1 MLWDRIATMQ
11 SMTAFARA
19 QGDHARFHLVWELR
33 TVNHR
38 YLETQFRL
46 PDAFRALEQ
55 SLRDTARTHLKR
67 GKFDA
72 VLRYDRALREGAF
85 DINRSLLLQLLAS
98 LEQVRRDAPEI
109 GAVSPLELMKWPG
122 VLMDAHAEDEALLQ
136 QANELFEAALG
147 ELLQH
152 RQREGSAIRSTIVER
167 LDAIDAHLDALRPL
181 TAQANQDL
189 LVKLRQRVAELGVDI
204 DPLRLEQ
211 EAALL
216 AQRGDVAEELDRLG
230 IHVEEF
236 RSAMRAG
243 GPHGRRLDFLTQ
255 EMNRETN
262 TLGAKSANAEI
273 SQRVVD
279 LKVIVEQIR
288 EQVQNVE

>member
-1 MLWDRIATMQ
+1 MQ

-46 PDAFRALEQ
+46 PDAFRNLEQ
-55 SLRDTARTHLKR
+55 GLRDTARRHLRR
-67 GKFDA
+67 GKLDA
-72 VLRYDRALREGAF
+72 TLRYDRSVREGAF
-85 DINRSLLLQLLAS
+85 EINRPLLLQLLAS
-98 LEQVRRDAPEI
+98 LEQVRRDVPDI
-109 GAVSPLELMKWPG
+109 GGVSPVDLMKWPG
-122 VLMDAHAEDEALLQ
+122 VLQDASAEDEALLHK
-136 QANELFEAALG
+136 AGELFEQALG
-147 ELLQH
+147 ELLQS
-152 RQREGSAIRSTIVER
+152 RQREGDAIRATIEER
-167 LDAIDAHLDALRPL
+167 LDSIDRHLTALRLL
-181 TAQANQDL
+181 TGHASRDL
-189 LVKLRQRVAELGVDI
+189 LQRLRDRIAELAVEI
-204 DPLRLEQ
+204 DPARLDQ
-211 EAALL
+211 EVALL
-216 AQRGDVAEELDRLG
+216 AQRGDVAEEIDRLA

-236 RSAMRAG
+236 RRALRSNE
-243 GPHGRRLDFLTQ
+243 PQGRRLDFLTQ

-262 TLGAKSANAEI
+262 TLGAKSALAEM